1 MKLNFWQI
9 IKEYIILFFAF
20 IFFIFILSLASSCNV
35 SKKLNKQKTE
45 EEKKTEIKIES
56 IITRTIMSG
65 VDTTII
71 IKGDTL
77 KTQINESVL
86 TSGDT
91 ILTEQNGIELKQVYN
106 KETKK
111 LTNIVRTKNVQ
122 KNISVHKT
130 VIENISE
137 NKKEN
142 ISEKKE
148 SEVINKEVERK

>member
-1 MKLNFWQI
+1 
-9 IKEYIILFFAF
+9 
-20 IFFIFILSLASSCNV
+20 
-35 SKKLNKQKTE
+35 
-45 EEKKTEIKIES
+45 
-56 IITRTIMSG
+56 MSG

-148 SEVINKEVERK
+148 SEVINKEVERKGFNWNWLWLIVAAAVAVILWRFGLLTKK

>member
-1 MKLNFWQI
+1 M
-9 IKEYIILFFAF
+9 
-20 IFFIFILSLASSCNV
+20 
-35 SKKLNKQKTE
+35 
-45 EEKKTEIKIES
+45 
-56 IITRTIMSG
+56 
-65 VDTTII
+65 
-71 IKGDTL
+71 
-77 KTQINESVL
+77 
-86 TSGDT
+86 
-91 ILTEQNGIELKQVYN
+91 TEQNGIELKQVYN

-148 SEVINKEVERK
+148 SEVINKEVERKGFNWNWLWLIVAAVVAVILWRLGLLTKK